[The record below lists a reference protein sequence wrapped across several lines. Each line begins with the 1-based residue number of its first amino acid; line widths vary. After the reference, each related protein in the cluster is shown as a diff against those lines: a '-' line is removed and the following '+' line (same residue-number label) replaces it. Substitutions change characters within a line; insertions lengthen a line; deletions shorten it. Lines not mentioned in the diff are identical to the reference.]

1 MICYN
6 LHHLEREQVKMVSR
20 EGQRNK
26 DLAFFAL
33 KCFLDFSFYNLVQIR
48 CTIDYKYQPFEELLL
63 SSKALSNTMYNKFV
77 YIEKTACFS
86 IVHNSRQHE
95 ECVWLTCHFINTQ
108 GFVRHMNWYLGFPVM
123 TSKKSVLVGI

>member
-1 MICYN
+1 
-6 LHHLEREQVKMVSR
+6 MVSR

-48 CTIDYKYQPFEELLL
+48 CTIDYMYQPFEELLL

-86 IVHNSRQHE
+86 IVHNSRQH
-95 ECVWLTCHFINTQ
+95 
-108 GFVRHMNWYLGFPVM
+108 
-123 TSKKSVLVGI
+123 